1 MKHPRIPWPALAVV
15 VLVPLIY
22 VVVLG
27 SNGEPTRRAVEL
39 LRAVADVVHSA
50 PSRLDTGA
58 GTMTVTGGQAPGGTD
73 RGVACGGVGGDFL
86 GAPGHSARRGVG
98 GGAARRRAARPG
110 QCSLPGCTRGRGTLA
125 AAELLGHP
133 RPGSRQLGGV
143 ACVIQCGRPD
153 RHITVPPQNRPE
165 QSDRG
170 VRSFGQPPV
179 NPGPVPDRGVDVT

>member
-58 GTMTVTGGQAPGGTD
+58 GTMTVTA
-73 RGVACGGVGGDFL
+73 VK
-86 GAPGHSARRGVG
+86 
-98 GGAARRRAARPG
+98 
-110 QCSLPGCTRGRGTLA
+110 
-125 AAELLGHP
+125 
-133 RPGSRQLGGV
+133 QLGGNSMV
-143 ACVIQCGRPD
+143 TSSTEIIDAAGLHVVTAVSSLVVRG
-153 RHITVPPQNRPE
+153 PE
-165 QSDRG
+165 EG
-170 VRSFGQPPV
+170 EPA
-179 NPGPVPDRGVDVT
+179 